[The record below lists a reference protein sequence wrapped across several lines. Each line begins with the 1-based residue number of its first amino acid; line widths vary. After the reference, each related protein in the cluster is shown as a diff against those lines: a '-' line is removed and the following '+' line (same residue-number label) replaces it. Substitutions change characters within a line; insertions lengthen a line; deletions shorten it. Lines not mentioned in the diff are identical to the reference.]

1 MSKGDLF
8 IMSNEKRLQTYFGY
22 PTYMTCARPIIG
34 RALPPFEYESDEE
47 RFSNCSCSCPNN
59 LSRCRR
65 NYYSPFD

>member
-47 RFSNCSCSCPNN
+47 RFSTCSCSCPNN